1 MILALDCGNSRIK
14 LGLHH
19 SSGWVS
25 QQSVALDDAA
35 ALDAAVGPLL
45 DKAGDSPRVVACN
58 VAGPA
63 VQARVQ
69 DLLARH
75 GLTVRWLLPS
85 RAEGGV
91 TNRYEQPERLGA
103 DRWAALVGARGLHA
117 GAAVVACAGT
127 ALTIDTLT
135 AGGDFTGGVILPGIA
150 LMKRSLAGGT
160 AQLPLAQGGYA
171 VAARNTADAI
181 ESGVLDAAC
190 GALAR
195 HLARVPGARLLLTGG
210 DAAAIAAAWEAGAQL
225 GGQGAGGTAPQVVDN
240 LVLEGLVRV
249 AG

>member
-14 LGLHH
+14 LGLHRGAGG
-19 SSGWVS
+19 GWVS
-25 QQSVALDDAA
+25 QQSVALDDEA
-35 ALDAAVGPLL
+35 ALASALAAIADAAGA
-45 DKAGDSPRVVACN
+45 KPRVIACN

-63 VQARVQ
+63 VQSRV
-69 DLLARH
+69 DGLLVGK
-75 GLTVRWLLPS
+75 GLTARWLLPT

-91 TNRYEQPERLGA
+91 TNHYEQPERLGA

-135 AGGDFTGGVILPGIA
+135 AAGDFTGGVIMPGIA

-160 AQLPLAQGGYA
+160 AQLPLAEGRYA
-171 VAARNTADAI
+171 LAARNTADAI

-190 GALAR
+190 GALTR
-195 HLARVPGARLLLTGG
+195 HLARAPGARLLLTGG
-210 DAAAIAAAWEAGAQL
+210 DSVVIAAAL
-225 GGQGAGGTAPQVVDN
+225 VAGGGAAPLVVDN